1 MRGFIKPRFTRL
13 HMPFRAKAERSRHSF
28 HLQAVGLALALLAGV
43 LCGSFWQHASQ
54 QNVYLSYFA
63 EQYLAGHNTG
73 SFSAAMSVS
82 FLSAMILQAVVL
94 FFSLSCIGAPV
105 LACVPVLR
113 GISIGC
119 VSAYLYA
126 SMGMRGLLA
135 NLILF
140 WLPAIL
146 QSVFL
151 VLFTDAALDT
161 STSLFRLNFLE
172 QATGAG
178 TRISRCL
185 RIFVVSSLGML
196 LAAILEGLLA
206 VIFAPVF
213 LK

>member
-73 SFSAAMSVS
+73 S

-178 TRISRCL
+178 TKISRCL

>member
-1 MRGFIKPRFTRL
+1 MYTCL
-13 HMPFRAKAERSRHSF
+13 
-28 HLQAVGLALALLAGV
+28 
-43 LCGSFWQHASQ
+43 
-54 QNVYLSYFA
+54 
-63 EQYLAGHNTG
+63 
-73 SFSAAMSVS
+73 
-82 FLSAMILQAVVL
+82 ILQNNILPGTIPAAFPRQCRYPFVGYDITGRRA

-178 TRISRCL
+178 TKISRCL

>member
-94 FFSLSCIGAPV
+94 FS
-105 LACVPVLR
+105 ACP
-113 GISIGC
+113 
-119 VSAYLYA
+119 VSA
-126 SMGMRGLLA
+126 RRC
-135 NLILF
+135 
-140 WLPAIL
+140 LPVCPYCA
-146 QSVFL
+146 VFL
-151 VLFTDAALDT
+151 SDVYPPTCMPLW
-161 STSLFRLNFLE
+161 
-172 QATGAG
+172 G
-178 TRISRCL
+178 
-185 RIFVVSSLGML
+185 
-196 LAAILEGLLA
+196 
-206 VIFAPVF
+206 
-213 LK
+213 

>member
-1 MRGFIKPRFTRL
+1 
-13 HMPFRAKAERSRHSF
+13 
-28 HLQAVGLALALLAGV
+28 
-43 LCGSFWQHASQ
+43 
-54 QNVYLSYFA
+54 
-63 EQYLAGHNTG
+63 
-73 SFSAAMSVS
+73 MSVS

-178 TRISRCL
+178 PKISRCL

>member
-28 HLQAVGLALALLAGV
+28 PLLAGV

-178 TRISRCL
+178 TKISRCL

>member
-119 VSAYLYA
+119 V
-126 SMGMRGLLA
+126 LA

-178 TRISRCL
+178 TKISRCL

>member
-73 SFSAAMSVS
+73 SFSCGNVG
-82 FLSAMILQAVVL
+82 ILFVGYDITGRRA
-94 FFSLSCIGAPV
+94 FFQPV
-105 LACVPVLR
+105 LYRRAGACLCARTARYFYRMCIRLPVCLY
-113 GISIGC
+113 GDEGSIGQ
-119 VSAYLYA
+119 SDPF
-126 SMGMRGLLA
+126 LA
-135 NLILF
+135 PGY
-140 WLPAIL
+140 PAIRI
-146 QSVFL
+146 SGFIY
-151 VLFTDAALDT
+151 
-161 STSLFRLNFLE
+161 RRC
-172 QATGAG
+172 TGYFHKPVPAEFSG
-178 TRISRCL
+178 TGNRSGTKISRCL

>member
-178 TRISRCL
+178 TKISRC
-185 RIFVVSSLGML
+185 
-196 LAAILEGLLA
+196 
-206 VIFAPVF
+206 P
-213 LK
+213 

>member
-73 SFSAAMSVS
+73 GFSAAMSVS

-113 GISIGC
+113 GIFYRMCIRLPVCLYGDEGSIGQ
-119 VSAYLYA
+119 SDPF
-126 SMGMRGLLA
+126 LA
-135 NLILF
+135 PGYPAIRISGFIHRRWTGYFHKPVPAEFSGTGNRSGHQNQP
-140 WLPAIL
+140 LPADFCC
-146 QSVFL
+146 FL
-151 VLFTDAALDT
+151 SRYAACGNLGKG
-161 STSLFRLNFLE
+161 FL
-172 QATGAG
+172 
-178 TRISRCL
+178 
-185 RIFVVSSLGML
+185 
-196 LAAILEGLLA
+196 
-206 VIFAPVF
+206 P
-213 LK
+213 

>member
-28 HLQAVGLALALLAGV
+28 HLQAVGLALALLSGV
-43 LCGSFWQHASQ
+43 LCGSFWQHAS
-54 QNVYLSYFA
+54 

-178 TRISRCL
+178 TKISRCL

>member
-13 HMPFRAKAERSRHSF
+13 HMPFRAKTERSRHSF
-28 HLQAVGLALALLAGV
+28 HLQAVGLALALLSGV

-172 QATGAG
+172 S
-178 TRISRCL
+178 RVCPIISRCL
-185 RIFVVSSLGML
+185 QIFVVSSLGML

>member
-43 LCGSFWQHASQ
+43 LCGSFWQH
-54 QNVYLSYFA
+54 
-63 EQYLAGHNTG
+63 AGHNTG

-178 TRISRCL
+178 TKISRCL